1 MTMPQTILIVE
12 DNKDFLF
19 LLAMQL
25 RRGGYAI
32 IEAQDG
38 IEALDQLKDNKP
50 DLLLLDLMIPGLS
63 GFEVLERIK
72 TEAELPKVPV
82 IILSALAE
90 PDVIKRCIELGV
102 CDYVTKPHT
111 SDDLLKRITSVLGG
125 SRSAEQAAGEDP
137 QPQRKADKRRGLQAG

>member
-1 MTMPQTILIVE
+1 MTMTQTILIVE
-12 DNKDFLF
+12 DNKDMLSI
-19 LLAMQL
+19 LAMQL

-72 TEAELPKVPV
+72 TDGEVPKEPV
-82 IILSALAE
+82 IILSALTE
-90 PDVIKRCIELGV
+90 PAVIKRCMELGA

-111 SDDLLKRITSVLGG
+111 HDDLLNRISSVLGNA
-125 SRSAEQAAGEDP
+125 RSAEQAA
-137 QPQRKADKRRGLQAG
+137 